1 MLAIISTRLLHNVR
15 SVFALCHSKQLLP
28 MLSAQLISGQNT
40 MKIERLSFLI
50 SPPHKIQDF
59 VDADKQMWDPWLR
72 MRTGFIQKTATTHPG
87 GRVEIQ
93 IFWSSK
99 ADQDKAAIH
108 PELPIIEATFRN
120 VVGPIYHLLY
130 AD

>member
-1 MLAIISTRLLHNVR
+1 
-15 SVFALCHSKQLLP
+15 
-28 MLSAQLISGQNT
+28 

-50 SPPHKIQDF
+50 NPSHKAQEF

-72 MRTGFIQKTATTHPG
+72 MRTGFIQKTAKIYPG

-99 ADQDKAAIH
+99 SDQDRAAVN

-120 VVGPIYHLLY
+120 MVGHCFTLLY
-130 AD
+130 SD

>member
-1 MLAIISTRLLHNVR
+1 
-15 SVFALCHSKQLLP
+15 
-28 MLSAQLISGQNT
+28 MLSAQSTSGMNT

-50 SPPHKIQDF
+50 NPAHKAQEF

-72 MRTGFIQKTATTHPG
+72 MRTGFIQKTATIYPG

-99 ADQDKAAIH
+99 ADQDKAAVN

-130 AD
+130 SDWVYFLTRLLYSV

>member
-1 MLAIISTRLLHNVR
+1 MLN
-15 SVFALCHSKQLLP
+15 
-28 MLSAQLISGQNT
+28 AQLTSGMNM
-40 MKIERLSFLI
+40 MKIERMSFLI
-50 SPPHKIQDF
+50 SPPFAAQEF
-59 VDADKQMWDPWLR
+59 ADADKQMWDPWLR
-72 MRTGFIQKTATTHPG
+72 MRIGFIQKTTTIHPG

>member
-1 MLAIISTRLLHNVR
+1 
-15 SVFALCHSKQLLP
+15 
-28 MLSAQLISGQNT
+28 MLSAQSTSGKST
-40 MKIERLSFLI
+40 VKIERLSFLI
-50 SPPHKIQDF
+50 NPPHKAQEF

-72 MRTGFIQKTATTHPG
+72 MRTGFIQKTATIYPG

-99 ADQDKAAIH
+99 ADQDKAAVN

>member
-1 MLAIISTRLLHNVR
+1 MLATITNWILRSAIFVNV
-15 SVFALCHSKQLLP
+15 SCPLKQLLP
-28 MLSAQLISGQNT
+28 MLSAQLIGGQNT